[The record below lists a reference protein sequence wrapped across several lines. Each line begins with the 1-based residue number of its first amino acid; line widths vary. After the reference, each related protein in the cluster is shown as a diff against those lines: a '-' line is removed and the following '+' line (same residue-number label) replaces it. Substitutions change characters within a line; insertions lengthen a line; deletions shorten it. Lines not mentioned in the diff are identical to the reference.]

1 MSAHTRARRTDALN
15 KAVVTVSSS
24 PSAKRS
30 TFRVPRAALNRVLEF
45 LHEITTSDGTV
56 SADDVFR
63 DLDEKYGKSG
73 AVLKGA
79 RLRLELTQKNLAE
92 KTGIEQADLSKM
104 ENGKISIGR
113 ERAKRIAKVL
123 NVDYRILL

>member
-1 MSAHTRARRTDALN
+1 
-15 KAVVTVSSS
+15 
-24 PSAKRS
+24 
-30 TFRVPRAALNRVLEF
+30 LNRVLEF